1 MACEKHYIDYHN
13 HNINQLLEDE
23 HINIGSKRYSCP
35 LKYIKNEMKNNVP
48 GFIDEKYIHTTFTKV
63 KTEVKEMRL
72 EKELEHT
79 MTMRL

>member
-1 MACEKHYIDYHN
+1 YHN

-48 GFIDEKYIHTTFTKV
+48 GFIDEKYIDEGIQKGMVQGMQIGKALACHV
-63 KTEVKEMRL
+63 RHDAL
-72 EKELEHT
+72 ASQAP
-79 MTMRL
+79 